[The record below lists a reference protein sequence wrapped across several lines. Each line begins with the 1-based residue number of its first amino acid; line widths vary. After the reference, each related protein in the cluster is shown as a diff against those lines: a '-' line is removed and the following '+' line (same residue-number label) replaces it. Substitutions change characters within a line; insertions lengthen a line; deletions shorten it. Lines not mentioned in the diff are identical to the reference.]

1 MRISYA
7 MTPKPISSNLLR
19 ERSKGMPTI
28 ECPECAAEI
37 DVSDVSIPNEILE
50 CPDCGVEL
58 EVINLDP
65 IEVVLAEEP
74 DEDWGE

>member
-1 MRISYA
+1 
-7 MTPKPISSNLLR
+7 
-19 ERSKGMPTI
+19 MPTI